1 MLKYL
6 FWLCSNW
13 LRYIYFLKI
22 LYETLWICNDIDLS
36 FILSLLFWYF
46 IYIGIN
52 IYFRLKCHEMWNT
65 ISYVSILQLYK
76 GVSLNNVSSY
86 FPGKFLWGKSKF
98 VMVVEIS
105 NVLPALLTIKV
116 DIALSKRYSRQ
127 PQASN
132 RKLMTRL
139 CMCHCS
145 CANFF
150 RGKKS
155 CQILSSFDLCMLE
168 MFMLWIFTITMLLYT

>member
-1 MLKYL
+1 
-6 FWLCSNW
+6 
-13 LRYIYFLKI
+13 
-22 LYETLWICNDIDLS
+22 
-36 FILSLLFWYF
+36 
-46 IYIGIN
+46 
-52 IYFRLKCHEMWNT
+52 MWNS

-86 FPGKFLWGKSKF
+86 FPGKFLWGKRKF

-139 CMCHCS
+139 CMWHCS

-168 MFMLWIFTITMLLYT
+168 MFMLWIFTITMLLYTQTLPIININIILFGASKNISKLWELPKTLLIVWYR

>member
-1 MLKYL
+1 M
-6 FWLCSNW
+6 
-13 LRYIYFLKI
+13 
-22 LYETLWICNDIDLS
+22 
-36 FILSLLFWYF
+36 
-46 IYIGIN
+46 
-52 IYFRLKCHEMWNT
+52 
-65 ISYVSILQLYK
+65 SILQLYK

-86 FPGKFLWGKSKF
+86 FPGKLLWGKSKF

-150 RGKKS
+150 RGKKVVRYFQALICACWKCS
-155 CQILSSFDLCMLE
+155 CYGFLQSPCCYIPRPFLKS
-168 MFMLWIFTITMLLYT
+168 I

>member
-6 FWLCSNW
+6 LCSNW
-13 LRYIYFLKI
+13 LRYIYFLTI
-22 LYETLWICNDIDLS
+22 LYEIS

-52 IYFRLKCHEMWNT
+52 IYFLLKCHEMWNT

-139 CMCHCS
+139 CMWHS
-145 CANFF
+145 PSVHVQNFF
-150 RGKKS
+150 P
-155 CQILSSFDLCMLE
+155 
-168 MFMLWIFTITMLLYT
+168 

>member
-1 MLKYL
+1 
-6 FWLCSNW
+6 
-13 LRYIYFLKI
+13 
-22 LYETLWICNDIDLS
+22 
-36 FILSLLFWYF
+36 
-46 IYIGIN
+46 
-52 IYFRLKCHEMWNT
+52 
-65 ISYVSILQLYK
+65 
-76 GVSLNNVSSY
+76 
-86 FPGKFLWGKSKF
+86 
-98 VMVVEIS
+98 MVVEIS

-139 CMCHCS
+139 CMWHCS

-168 MFMLWIFTITMLLYT
+168 MFMLWIFTITMLLYTQTLPKININIVQRLKNISKLEELPKIQLIVQYRQSFFALQTKNHKHAVSEFLFRVKTKGHSST

>member
-1 MLKYL
+1 M
-6 FWLCSNW
+6 
-13 LRYIYFLKI
+13 RY
-22 LYETLWICNDIDLS
+22 S
-36 FILSLLFWYF
+36 
-46 IYIGIN
+46 
-52 IYFRLKCHEMWNT
+52 
-65 ISYVSILQLYK
+65 ISYVSIWQLYK

-86 FPGKFLWGKSKF
+86 FPGNFLWGKSKF

-139 CMCHCS
+139 CMWHCS

-168 MFMLWIFTITMLLYT
+168 MFMLWIFTITLLLYTQTLPKINMNIALEKYQ